1 MFITILDY
9 LLVFG
14 VIFIC
19 CGIIWTDAKFRI
31 EKRRKKAKQLRE
43 EFLER
48 MELGDD

>member
-1 MFITILDY
+1 MFITVLDY
-9 LLVFG
+9 LIIFG

-19 CGIIWTDAKFRI
+19 CGIVWTDAKYRI
-31 EKRRKKAKQLRE
+31 EKRRARAKQLRE

>member
-9 LLVFG
+9 LIIFG

-19 CGIIWTDAKFRI
+19 CGIIWTDANFRI
-31 EKRRKKAKQLRE
+31 EKRRKRAKQLRE